1 MTSHALSFLILPL
14 LFLPLNVTLF
24 LLLENIQRYLVHPKF
39 EILKVVHV
47 ILIHLQPAVLRSD
60 SIRLLAR
67 SVATSRQVALTT
79 TW

>member
-14 LFLPLNVTLF
+14 LFLPLKVTLF

-39 EILKVVHV
+39 EILKVIHV
-47 ILIHLQPAVLRSD
+47 ILIHLQPTVLRSD
-60 SIRLLAR
+60 SIRLQAR
-67 SVATSRQVALTT
+67 SVATSRQVAPTT